1 MNIFRLFLFAILF
14 ICAERFCHKQTHGF
28 RLHKIHS
35 SLPQNPQWETPLPTN
50 EACEI
55 LQQPFHFLNSGGECY
70 VFVSQDGDYVLKFFK
85 HHHMRQKSWIDPVLP
100 QSLIEKRRERLSKLF
115 TSCKI
120 AYERFSEGTGLVYL
134 HLTKTD
140 HLRSQIRLF
149 DPIGVVHTLNLDEI
163 EFVLQKRA
171 TLAYSTLTALIE
183 AREFEA
189 AKRRLESLVDLIASR
204 SKAGIAD
211 HDARKRNF
219 GFIGSDA
226 IELDLGSFSLNESLK
241 DPQEAQKAFLY
252 ETMKLRRWIKKYHP
266 ELSES
271 LDAKIKEHLI

>member
-1 MNIFRLFLFAILF
+1 MIRLILFAILF

-35 SLPQNPQWETPLPTN
+35 NLPHNPQWETPLPTN

-55 LQQPFHFLNSGGECY
+55 LAQPFHFLNSGGECY
-70 VFVSQDGDYVLKFFK
+70 VFVSQDGDYVLKLFK
-85 HHHMRQKSWIDPVLP
+85 HHHMRPRSWIDPVLP
-100 QSLIEKRRERLSKLF
+100 QSLIEKRRVRLSKLF

-120 AYERFSEGTGLVYL
+120 AHERFLEGTGLVYL

-140 HLRSQIRLF
+140 HLQTKLRLF
-149 DPIGVVHTLNLDEI
+149 DPIGVVHILNLDEI
-163 EFVLQKRA
+163 EFALQKRA

-189 AKRRLESLVDLIASR
+189 AKRRLESLVDLIATRSR
-204 SKAGIAD
+204 AGIAD

-241 DPQEAQKAFLY
+241 DPQEAQKTLLY

-266 ELSES
+266 ELSEC